1 MGNGLR
7 EENRFD
13 VSTQDDLGLVTL
25 SGIALVNA
33 PADSALAVARLI
45 GDEVL
50 GGCRGL
56 FVVDCDRLTGSQMAF
71 ALNWYLADS
80 SRGRVAG
87 SLLLLREVQSLSE
100 SNQTLLAHFV
110 ASRKRGVDG
119 VRIVAS
125 SSTNL
130 YKRVRDQQFDAS
142 LFYLLNVVT
151 VTPRRG
157 VRTHIRPAAPRPETE
172 GDSTGSHQR

>member
-1 MGNGLR
+1 MTNGLR
-7 EENRFD
+7 EENRF
-13 VSTQDDLGLVTL
+13 SATTHDDLGLVTL

-33 PADSALAVARLI
+33 PAEPALAVAKLI
-45 GDEVL
+45 GDEFP
-50 GGCRGL
+50 GGCPCL
-56 FVVDCDRLTGSQMAF
+56 VVVDCDRLTDSQMAF

-87 SLLLLREVQSLSE
+87 SLLLLREVQGLSQ
-100 SNQTLLAHFV
+100 SSQTLLTHFI
-110 ASRKRGVDG
+110 ASRRRGADA

-125 SSTNL
+125 SSINL
-130 YKRVRDQQFDAS
+130 YKRVCDEEFDTR

-151 VTPRRG
+151 LTPRRA

-172 GDSTGSHQR
+172 GDSTASHER